1 MKSKLIYSLIAGSM
15 MLTGFISCNNDEF
28 LDVTRYD
35 VGDVGSQ
42 FENAQAARVSLNGI
56 YAYNNVS
63 REDNSWGYKP
73 NLFTGSHPTMDT
85 QCTGW
90 DVKFLNQ
97 TWDENV
103 GELGEGWAHC
113 YAAINRANLYLEGLK
128 NAEGISET
136 DKKLCEGEAR
146 ALRGYFYTW
155 LATTFGRV
163 PMLKTGEDFNNTP
176 NKAAAETYEEM
187 WDFIIE
193 DFTAAAEILGWKPY
207 DGQYGRC
214 TKGMAKAYLADAYMW
229 KAYRCP
235 DKADDCY
242 AKAKKELE
250 DIIASGTYKL
260 VNNFATNWDP
270 AGFWNEECIWAMCS
284 DAGGEWSSWG
294 SDRTITF
301 CNPNM
306 FKWFTACP
314 ENGGWG
320 SQYLSWEWYA
330 CYEPGDTR
338 RDASCA
344 TGAVDVI
351 QMQELYKN
359 QNAGCIDILK
369 KAEDTQKT
377 LNTKKKE
384 AADLVEKYAGEEMSK
399 EDKEKLDKL
408 YKEVAELEEKVRQE
422 TGLVN
427 HGYHPWL
434 KTEVGNG
441 TAGTQTKQFHFSNGE
456 FAPAIWTTKIWRNAR
471 ADGNSWG
478 GQMWSPTI
486 IYGKRYA
493 NVLLDYAEC
502 LFRLNGDDDATAWAI
517 INEIRNRAWGNL
529 MMDKDAYKKYFAHM
543 NEVYEFNGQKDASGY
558 NSLEMTEYPIGVLT
572 APVTV
577 PDAKEYYTKLTN
589 TPNRVG
595 YTHTSKV
602 WKVAVNEERRKEFNS
617 EWCLCPDMIKSG
629 YIEDHINYNYPKD
642 KGGDDYANYPW
653 SKREFDFDIKK
664 MDMPIPAAELMKN
677 TLLKQNPGY

>member
-1 MKSKLIYSLIAGSM
+1 MKKFIKYFALAGLGIVALS
-15 MLTGFISCNNDEF
+15 SCNNEEY
-28 LDVTRYD
+28 LDVPQYD
-35 VGDVGSQ
+35 ILDISTQ
-42 FENAQAARVSLNGI
+42 FEGDDNARLGLNGI

-63 REDNSWGYKP
+63 TQDNSWGYKP

-97 TWDENV
+97 TWDANV
-103 GELGEGWAHC
+103 GELGEGWAHA
-113 YAAINRANLYLEGLK
+113 YAAICRANLYLAGLEE
-128 NAEGISET
+128 AETVSAEA
-136 DKKLCEGEAR
+136 KRLCEGEAR
-146 ALRGYFYTW
+146 ALRGYFYSW

-163 PMLKTGEDFNNTP
+163 PMLATGEDFSNTP

-193 DFTAAAEILGWKPY
+193 DFTKAAELLNWKPY
-207 DGQYGRC
+207 GGQYGRC

-235 DKADDCY
+235 ETANDCY
-242 AKAKKELE
+242 AKAKAELKS
-250 DIIASGTYKL
+250 IIDSGTYKL
-260 VNNFATNWDP
+260 ATNFATNWDP

-284 DAGGEWSSWG
+284 DEGNEWSSWG
-294 SDRTITF
+294 GDRTITF

-320 SQYLSWEWYA
+320 AEYLSWEWYS

-344 TGAVDVI
+344 TGAVPVD
-351 QMQELYKN
+351 QMAKYGIEPSKVVWGYNPYLKDSLGTKN
-359 QNAGCIDILK
+359 DAGQVVKPFINADGVL
-369 KAEDTQKT
+369 
-377 LNTKKKE
+377 
-384 AADLVEKYAGEEMSK
+384 
-399 EDKEKLDKL
+399 
-408 YKEVAELEEKVRQE
+408 
-422 TGLVN
+422 
-427 HGYHPWL
+427 
-434 KTEVGNG
+434 
-441 TAGTQTKQFHFSNGE
+441 AGTKTMQFHFTNGE
-456 FAPAIWTTKIWRNAR
+456 FAPAIWTTKIWRNAF

-478 GQMWSPTI
+478 TQMWSPTI

-502 LFRLNGDDDATAWAI
+502 CFRTGDEATGWAQLDI
-517 INEIRNRAWGNL
+517 LRNRAWGNL
-529 MMDKDAYKKYFAHM
+529 TVGQDYSKYFAHF
-543 NEVYEFNGQKDASGY
+543 NNVYSGNGKS
-558 NSLEMTEYPIGVLT
+558 SVMTEYPVGVLKE
-572 APVTV
+572 PVTV
-577 PDAKEYYTKLTN
+577 PSAKEYYTALHAK
-589 TPNRVG
+589 PNRVG
-595 YTHTSKV
+595 YTHTSEI

-629 YIEDHINYNYPKD
+629 YIQDHIDYNYPKD
-642 KGGDDYANYPW
+642 DGGSDYANYPW

-664 MDMPIPAAELMKN
+664 MDMPIPADEIMKN
-677 TLLKQNPGY
+677 TLLKQNPGYAAVTE

>member
-1 MKSKLIYSLIAGSM
+1 MKKLIKYFALAGLGIVALS
-15 MLTGFISCNNDEF
+15 SCNNDDF
-28 LDVTRYD
+28 LDVPQYD
-35 VGDVGSQ
+35 ILDIESQ
-42 FENAQAARVSLNGI
+42 FAGDEYARRGLNGI

-63 REDNSWGYKP
+63 KQDNSWGYKP

-97 TWDENV
+97 TWDANV
-103 GELGEGWAHC
+103 GELGEGWAHA
-113 YAAINRANLYLEGLK
+113 YAAICRANLYLAGLEEATDIS
-128 NAEGISET
+128 AEA
-136 DKKLCEGEAR
+136 KRLCEGEAR

-163 PMLKTGEDFNNTP
+163 PMLATGEDFNNTP
-176 NKAAAETYEEM
+176 DKAAAETYEEM

-193 DFTAAAEILGWKPY
+193 DFSKAAELLDWKPFN
-207 DGQYGRC
+207 GQYGRC

-235 DKADDCY
+235 ETASDCY
-242 AKAKKELE
+242 AKAKTELKS
-250 DIIASGTYKL
+250 IIDSGTYKL
-260 VNNFATNWDP
+260 STNFATNWDP

-284 DAGGEWSSWG
+284 DEGEQWSSWG
-294 SDRTITF
+294 GDRTITF

-320 SQYLSWEWYA
+320 SQYLSWEWYS

-344 TGAVDVI
+344 TGAVPVD
-351 QMQELYKN
+351 QM
-359 QNAGCIDILK
+359 
-369 KAEDTQKT
+369 
-377 LNTKKKE
+377 
-384 AADLVEKYAGEEMSK
+384 EKYGIEPSKVVWGFHPYLKDSLGTKNDAGQVVK
-399 EDKEKLDKL
+399 PFINADGVL
-408 YKEVAELEEKVRQE
+408 
-422 TGLVN
+422 
-427 HGYHPWL
+427 
-434 KTEVGNG
+434 
-441 TAGTQTKQFHFSNGE
+441 AGTKTMQFHFTNGE
-456 FAPAIWTTKIWRNAR
+456 FAPAIWTTKIWRNAF

-478 GQMWSPTI
+478 TQMWSPTI

-502 LFRLNGDDDATAWAI
+502 CFRTGDEATGWEQLDI
-517 INEIRNRAWGNL
+517 LRNRAWGNL
-529 MMDKDAYKKYFAHM
+529 TVGQDYSKYFAHF
-543 NEVYEFNGQKDASGY
+543 NNVYSGNGKS
-558 NSLEMTEYPIGVLT
+558 SVMTEYPVGVLKE
-572 APVTV
+572 PVTV
-577 PDAKEYYTKLTN
+577 PSAKEYYTALHAK
-589 TPNRVG
+589 PNRIG
-595 YTHTSKV
+595 YTHTSEI

-629 YIEDHINYNYPKD
+629 YIQDHIDYNYPKD
-642 KGGDDYANYPW
+642 DGGSDYANYPW

-664 MDMPIPAAELMKN
+664 MDMPIPADEILKN
-677 TLLKQNPGY
+677 QLLEQNPGY